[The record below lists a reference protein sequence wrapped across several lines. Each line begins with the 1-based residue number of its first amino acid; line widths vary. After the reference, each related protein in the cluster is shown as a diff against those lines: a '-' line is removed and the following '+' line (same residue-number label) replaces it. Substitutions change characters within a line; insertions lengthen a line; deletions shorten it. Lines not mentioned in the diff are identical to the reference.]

1 MADFFIG
8 TQNRLPLFGALHI
21 GLTVGAFILYAL
33 VFAFRKKL
41 SDCAHLKAIRISMAL
56 VLLLNMAVHYSSRLL
71 LGIWRFEEDLPLHLC
86 FIANFLLIYIM
97 LTDDRRGLY
106 GTVYFFTLI
115 GPLPAM
121 LFPDLS
127 YSCDSFIFYQFVI
140 SHHFMLLCSLFCLL
154 VFGYKSSPQN
164 VPSALITGNLLVAS
178 VMVFNKVFGTN
189 YIMTDELP
197 AQLYEHFPFLAALP
211 PLFWLELSGVVCI
224 LVACIPL
231 IFLSPKCARIKESVH
246 HS

>member
-21 GLTVGAFILYAL
+21 GLIAGAFILYAM
-33 VFAFRKKL
+33 VFVFRKKL
-41 SDCAHLKAIRISMAL
+41 SDCTHLKAIRISMAL

-127 YSCDSFIFYQFVI
+127 YSYDSFTFYQFVI

-154 VFGYKSSPQN
+154 VLGYKSSMKN
-164 VPSALITGNLLVAS
+164 VPSALLAGNLLVAA
-178 VMVFNKVFGTN
+178 VMLFNKAFGTN

-197 AQLYEHFPFLAALP
+197 AQLYEHFPFLGALP

-224 LVACIPL
+224 LTACIPL
-231 IFLSPKCARIKESVH
+231 LVLRPQNTLRASRVH